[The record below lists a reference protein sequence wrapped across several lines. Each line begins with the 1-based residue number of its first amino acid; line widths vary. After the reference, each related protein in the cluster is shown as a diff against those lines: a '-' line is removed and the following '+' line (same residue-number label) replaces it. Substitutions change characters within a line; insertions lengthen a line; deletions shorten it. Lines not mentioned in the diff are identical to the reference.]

1 MLHLEREKNDLGWM
15 LARKRAVAEFFGAKH
30 GPLVAPLVFD
40 AFNLYVHE
48 LTMQALAQGLVAHG
62 LDVDDRLEALMKRH
76 GWGPR
81 VPYAQR
87 FAKTFARDVAG
98 QDPDQ
103 VIEHLLGLCFGY
115 ERDHPALFR
124 AADGGYQYLLDVLVE
139 TRRADTVADTPALAR
154 ACAWLAA
161 HAGPKPAALSRP
173 GPPPEEALAWAA
185 VLVGPATRAGVEALL
200 EALALLARG
209 PGGQP
214 APAPE
219 STPSAWVGAVA
230 ALQTHRWLGR
240 NQAAVARALH
250 ASYGAVVSLRALQAG
265 FKEDNA
271 AQAAAHHRAVAWVRQ
286 HPAG

>member
-30 GPLVAPLVFD
+30 GPLVAPLAFD
-40 AFNLYVHE
+40 DFNLYIHE
-48 LTMQALAQGLVAHG
+48 LTMQALVQGLVAHG

-115 ERDHPALFR
+115 ERDHLALFR

-154 ACAWLAA
+154 AWPGPGPGLRVARRPRRPETGRAFAPWAPARGGARLGRR
-161 HAGPKPAALSRP
+161 AGRP
-173 GPPPEEALAWAA
+173 G
-185 VLVGPATRAGVEALL
+185 
-200 EALALLARG
+200 
-209 PGGQP
+209 
-214 APAPE
+214 
-219 STPSAWVGAVA
+219 
-230 ALQTHRWLGR
+230 
-240 NQAAVARALH
+240 
-250 ASYGAVVSLRALQAG
+250 
-265 FKEDNA
+265 
-271 AQAAAHHRAVAWVRQ
+271 
-286 HPAG
+286 HPRRR